1 MPKYRTAES
10 ALVDRRR
17 AVRVPHRAAFNL
29 RPLLRDGVGDAFSVI
44 LQDLSVSG
52 MGVIHTHPLRL
63 GDQYQIPLT
72 AGSAAGTTSLI
83 CTVVRCEQMDEELYS
98 IGFEFNSNAAA
109 IDAGSRQLT
118 GHPAPRV

>member
-1 MPKYRTAES
+1 M
-10 ALVDRRR
+10 
-17 AVRVPHRAAFNL
+17 
-29 RPLLRDGVGDAFSVI
+29 GDAFSVI

-63 GDQYQIPLT
+63 GDQYQIPLASGPAT
-72 AGSAAGTTSLI
+72 AGTMSLI

-98 IGFEFNSNAAA
+98 IGFEFNSNVAA

-118 GHPAPRV
+118 GHPAPRA